1 MKRTLPIDEA
11 LELTIDI
18 PEVHAVLQDR
28 LLEGHTTVEISIEDD
43 GIRVLPISKVDVSG
57 PTSDS
62 VHVPT
67 TEWRK
72 KPSYLSKAVV
82 EEERYTFSPWYV
94 PDVLDAHGEW
104 SDPREI
110 QHAFW
115 NYLSN
120 EDREIRL
127 QHNMDIVAGKW
138 VEGATWPYEVTVP
151 VKHPEGETEYTF
163 PAGTPFL
170 GIIWE
175 PWAWELIKAGDI
187 RGLSI
192 GGTAQ
197 RAEMEL
203 SKLDYNLTGSVEFA
217 KMIQEVDG
225 KFILFSQDGDK
236 HLGTFDS
243 EEEALE
249 REAEINRIKHMTKAA
264 PFISVGELT
273 EAVEF
278 AKDAFMM
285 TEPTKEGL
293 AAELSDLLGDVVAF
307 KFIAQ
312 GFYWNVVGADFPQY
326 QSLFAEIYE
335 QSEDSI
341 DVVAENIRKLN
352 FDAPFR
358 LTDFMGEVASLEIP
372 DTNQPVTMSKIL
384 YIANEQ
390 VRGAIVTALSLAYAI
405 NEQGIIYNLSE
416 LQDEHGKWQW
426 QLRSIVGDVFAD
438 AYEVDVDE
446 IGTLLQLNFVKHLS
460 GRHDQ
465 SSHARGSGKFP
476 KVRDL
481 PADATRN
488 PKAVASAIALR
499 SAASKVDEQVSGEML
514 AIAGANGGQLQGLE
528 NRLKSTDSLAR
539 KIEADANAEYGG
551 DIDKAASNIGDV
563 SRYTVTYGEQDYTK
577 NVTKTLETLEQ
588 NGYEVAKIKN
598 YWGADDPYQG
608 INVKIKKD
616 GITRELQIH
625 TEKSHE
631 VKITRLH
638 PIYEEYRS
646 PNITPAAKASLWSTM
661 VAASATIPTPAEF
674 DTLLSIGEI
683 VG

>member
-1 MKRTLPIDEA
+1 MKQILPIDEA

-18 PEVHAVLQDR
+18 PEVHAILQDR
-28 LLEGHTTVEISIEDD
+28 LADGFTTVEISIEDD
-43 GIRVLPISKVDVSG
+43 GIRVMPVDKETG
-57 PTSDS
+57 PTSSS

-72 KPSYLSKAVV
+72 KPSYLSKALV

-104 SDPREI
+104 SDPREV

-192 GGTAQ
+192 GGTAK

-203 SKLDYNLTGSVEFA
+203 SKLDYDLTGSVEFT

-225 KFILFSQDGDK
+225 KFHLFSQDGDK

-243 EEEALE
+243 KEEAEE
-249 REAEINRIKHMTKAA
+249 REAEINRIKHMQKSA
-264 PFISVGELT
+264 PFISAGEFT

-335 QSEDSI
+335 ESEDSI

-358 LTDFMGEVASLEIP
+358 LTDFMGQVASLDIP
-372 DTNQPVTMSKIL
+372 DTNDPVTMSKIL

-390 VRGAIVTALSLAYAI
+390 VRGCIVTALALAYAI

-416 LQDEHGKWQW
+416 LQDEHSKWQW

-438 AYEVDVDE
+438 AYEIDVDE
-446 IGTLLQLNFVKHLS
+446 VGTLLQLNFSKHLS

-476 KVRDL
+476 KVRDV
-481 PADATRN
+481 PADGSRN
-488 PKAVASAIALR
+488 PKAVAKAIELR
-499 SAASKVDEQVSGEML
+499 SAASKLDEQTTNEMS
-514 AIAGANGGQLQGLE
+514 AIAGANGGTLTGLE
-528 NRLKSTDSLAR
+528 YRLKSTDSLAR
-539 KIEADANAEYGG
+539 KIEADANAEYNG
-551 DIDKAASNIGDV
+551 DIDKAAAAIGDT
-563 SRYTVTYGEQDYTK
+563 SRYTVVYSENDYTQ
-577 NVTKTLETLEQ
+577 NVGKTLETLER
-588 NGYEVAKIKN
+588 NGYEVSRVKN
-598 YWGADDPYQG
+598 YWGDEDPYQG
-608 INVKIKKD
+608 INVKVKKD

-625 TEKSHE
+625 TQKSHE
-631 VKITRLH
+631 VKTTRLH
-638 PIYEEYRS
+638 PIYEEYRVAAD
-646 PNITPAAKASLWSTM
+646 PAVKASLWTSM
-661 VAASATIPTPAEF
+661 VAASASIPQPADF
-674 DTLLSIGEI
+674 PALLAIGDI

>member
-1 MKRTLPIDEA
+1 MKQILPIDEA

-18 PEVHAVLQDR
+18 PEVHAILQDR
-28 LLEGHTTVEISIEDD
+28 LADGITTVEISIEDD
-43 GIRVLPISKVDVSG
+43 GIRVMPVDKETG
-57 PTSDS
+57 PTSNS

-72 KPSYLSKAVV
+72 KPSHLSKAIV

-104 SDPREI
+104 SDPREV

-115 NYLSN
+115 EYLSN
-120 EDREIRL
+120 DDREIRL

-203 SKLDYNLTGSVEFA
+203 SKLDYNLTGSVEFT

-225 KFILFSQDGDK
+225 KFHLFSQDGDK

-243 EEEALE
+243 KEEAEE
-249 REAEINRIKHMTKAA
+249 REAEINRIKHMQKSA
-264 PFISVGELT
+264 PFISAGELT

-312 GFYWNVVGADFPQY
+312 GFYWNVIGADFPQY

-335 QSEDSI
+335 ESEDSI

-358 LTDFMGEVASLEIP
+358 LTDFMGEVASLDIP
-372 DTNQPVTMSKIL
+372 DTNDPVTMSKIL

-390 VRGAIVTALSLAYAI
+390 VRGCIVTALALAYAI

-446 IGTLLQLNFVKHLS
+446 VGTLLQLNFSKHLS

-488 PKAVASAIALR
+488 PQAVAKAIALR
-499 SAASKVDEQVSGEML
+499 SAASKVDEQITGEMS
-514 AIAGANGGQLQGLE
+514 AIAGANGGKLEGLE

-551 DIDKAASNIGDV
+551 DIDKAAANIGDV
-563 SRYTVTYGEQDYTK
+563 SRYTVTYGDADYTK

-588 NGYEVAKIKN
+588 NGYEVVKVKN

-608 INVKIKKD
+608 INVKIKK
-616 GITRELQIH
+616 GGVTRELQIH
-625 TEKSHE
+625 TDKSHE

-638 PIYEEYRS
+638 PTYEEYRN

-661 VAASATIPTPAEF
+661 VAASASIPTPADF
-674 DTLLSIGEI
+674 DTLLTIGEI